1 MPSTING
8 VSGETDETVVIRIG
22 SFIFEGMRHDDWRN
36 LLRSYPILTVVAGET
51 VVQAVRNS
59 TEEAESIRQK
69 AMS

>member
-22 SFIFEGMRHDDWRN
+22 SFIFARHEHDDWRN

-51 VVQAVRNS
+51 VVQAVRKS